1 MHTRRLVGWA
11 ALAAAGAVVALGAG
25 AARAADAPAKRD
37 DAAAEKLG
45 WRLAVQ
51 CYTFRGISF
60 YETLDRCAQ
69 LGIKYV
75 EIWPGQKLSPENP
88 KLKIG
93 PGLSPEVRAEV
104 KAKLA
109 ALGIKPVCIGVT
121 GCSKDVMD
129 FAKEMGI
136 EVIVTETKP
145 TPDLDKTLG
154 EYGLKMALHNHPA
167 SWPPEQVLEA
177 SKGLSDRVGACADT
191 GHWVR
196 RGLVPV
202 ECLKKLEG
210 RIVSLHFKD
219 LGPNK
224 SDVPWGTG
232 QGDAK
237 GQLAELKRQGFR
249 GPISIEY
256 EHGSVDELMRDL
268 AKCIAFFDQTAAELA
283 KGSP

>member
-1 MHTRRLVGWA
+1 V
-11 ALAAAGAVVALGAG
+11 AAAGAVLALGA
-25 AARAADAPAKRD
+25 AARAADAPARRD

-51 CYTFRGISF
+51 CYTFRGITF

-69 LGIKYV
+69 LGVKYV
-75 EIWPGQKLSPENP
+75 EIWPGQRLAPDRANLKVGPALSPE
-88 KLKIG
+88 L
-93 PGLSPEVRAEV
+93 RAEV
-104 KAKLA
+104 KAKMA
-109 ALGIKPVCIGVT
+109 ALGIKPVCIGVA
-121 GCSKDVMD
+121 GCSKETMD

-145 TPDLDKTLG
+145 TAELDKMLG
-154 EYGLKMALHNHPA
+154 EYGLKMALHNHPN

-177 SKGLSDRVGACADT
+177 SKGMSNRVGACADT

-210 RIVSLHFKD
+210 RVISLHFKD
-219 LGPNK
+219 LGEK
-224 SDVPWGTG
+224 KHDVPWGTG
-232 QGDAK
+232 VGDAR

-256 EHGSVDELMRDL
+256 EHGSGEELVANL
-268 AKCIAFFDQTAAELA
+268 AKCVAFFDQTAADLA
-283 KGSP
+283 KAAP